1 MMASKSVEEGTVNL
15 LLALESLRTSARSHN
30 ITLSIWCY
38 FVWVFLFYLQ
48 GEKKKTRVKK
58 TFSFIL
64 CPCFQFFYFV
74 MRRIMTFFP
83 LSS

>member
-48 GEKKKTRVKK
+48 GEKKK
-58 TFSFIL
+58 
-64 CPCFQFFYFV
+64 QG
-74 MRRIMTFFP
+74 
-83 LSS
+83 

>member
-58 TFSFIL
+58 TFSLFCVLVFNFSIL
-64 CPCFQFFYFV
+64 
-74 MRRIMTFFP
+74 
-83 LSS
+83 